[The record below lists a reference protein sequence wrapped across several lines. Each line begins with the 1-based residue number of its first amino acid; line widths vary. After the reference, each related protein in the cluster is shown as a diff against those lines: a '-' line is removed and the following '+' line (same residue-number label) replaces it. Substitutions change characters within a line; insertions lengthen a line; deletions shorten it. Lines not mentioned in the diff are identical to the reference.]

1 MGAPFIEDKDDLI
14 SYFRSG
20 EKPKHQWK
28 VGTEHE
34 KFPFFR
40 TDQTPLPYEGP
51 YSITRLMEILEQRGW
66 RVDRE
71 DGHPMAAYAE
81 DGRSLTLEPGGQI
94 ELSGAPLATIH
105 ETYKEIYKH
114 HQELADITADWGVN
128 FVGMGFHPFAKISDL
143 PKVPKQR
150 YAIMRAYMT
159 KVGTLGLDMM
169 HRTCTVQANLDYASE
184 QDCIMKFQTALALQP
199 VATALFANSPFL
211 DGKPNGY
218 RSNRAHMWMDT
229 DNARS
234 GFVPG
239 AFQDDFGYAAYT
251 EYALN
256 TPMYFVKR
264 GGKSINCAG
273 LSFRDFLDGKLS
285 VLPGE
290 RPTMSDWA
298 DHVSTLFPDVRLK
311 TYIEMRGADSGRL
324 DALCALPALWVGL
337 LYDQES
343 LREAHEWVMERDS
356 SFWQTCAQIVPQD
369 GLSAVVDGV
378 SVQELAQQMVHLAAQ
393 GLRRRGRLNDVGQSE
408 EVFVEFLE
416 GIAQSGR
423 SVADRLR
430 EQWERSEASIRQIFM
445 DQSY

>member
-1 MGAPFIEDKDDLI
+1 
-14 SYFRSG
+14 
-20 EKPKHQWK
+20 
-28 VGTEHE
+28 
-34 KFPFFR
+34 
-40 TDQTPLPYEGP
+40 
-51 YSITRLMEILEQRGW
+51 
-66 RVDRE
+66 
-71 DGHPMAAYAE
+71 
-81 DGRSLTLEPGGQI
+81 
-94 ELSGAPLATIH
+94 
-105 ETYKEIYKH
+105 
-114 HQELADITADWGVN
+114 
-128 FVGMGFHPFAKISDL
+128 
-143 PKVPKQR
+143 
-150 YAIMRAYMT
+150 
-159 KVGTLGLDMM
+159 
-169 HRTCTVQANLDYASE
+169 
-184 QDCIMKFQTALALQP
+184 
-199 VATALFANSPFL
+199 
-211 DGKPNGY
+211 
-218 RSNRAHMWMDT
+218 
-229 DNARS
+229 
-234 GFVPG
+234 
-239 AFQDDFGYAAYT
+239 
-251 EYALN
+251 
-256 TPMYFVKR
+256 MYFVKR

-430 EQWERSEASIRQIFM
+430 DQWEGSEASIRQIFM